1 MNRKHLVLAALA
13 ASNGAVHTPVQ
24 VQKLFFLLD
33 KRISTH
39 LGGPWFNFA
48 ACDYGPFDRAVYDEL
63 ENLEREGL
71 VEITRT
77 SDLRRKTYRLT
88 AEGQGEGNEI
98 LKGLDTKLVEY
109 LQRLSKWVR
118 SLSFAELVSSI
129 YREYP
134 EMKVNSV
141 FRG

>member
-1 MNRKHLVLAALA
+1 MNRKQLILAALA

-33 KRISTH
+33 KKFPPH
-39 LGGPWFNFA
+39 AGGPWFNFA

-88 AEGQGEGNEI
+88 PEGQCQGEEI
-98 LKGLDTKLVEY
+98 LKGLDTKLGEY
-109 LQRLSKWVR
+109 LRRLSQWVR

-141 FRG
+141 FRD